1 MELLASRTHLA
12 SLPSDLYYFRANEIE
27 KQWARDNAAALKIQ
41 SKFRMYVRRKDFL
54 RKKAAAIKIET
65 HFRAYYA
72 RQQFKLRLAQ
82 DRNARNLQYFAQQAT
97 MIQKLF
103 RGYFIRKYLHNF
115 YMRKSEL
122 AALQAKNQ
130 QFKAELDEFGAA
142 QAEEAE
148 EYQQELAKAEFGAL
162 AKNLHHLSSTKGIP
176 GVYNSPFALQK
187 PAVFDRTVEEHLK
200 SAFRESY
207 KWRAPN
213 REQILKYSIRSSK

>member
-1 MELLASRTHLA
+1 MELLATRNHLA
-12 SLPSDLYYFRANEIE
+12 SLPNDLYYFRANEIE

-82 DRNARNLQYFAQQAT
+82 DRNAKNLQYFAQQAI

-103 RGYFIRKYLHNF
+103 RGYFVRKYLHNF

-122 AALQAKNQ
+122 SALQAKN
-130 QFKAELDEFGAA
+130 
-142 QAEEAE
+142 
-148 EYQQELAKAEFGAL
+148 
-162 AKNLHHLSSTKGIP
+162 
-176 GVYNSPFALQK
+176 
-187 PAVFDRTVEEHLK
+187 
-200 SAFRESY
+200 
-207 KWRAPN
+207 
-213 REQILKYSIRSSK
+213 